1 MEGGKAAAEKLL
13 TGTTLPTAIM
23 CSNDV
28 TAIGVLQEAYRAGL
42 RIPDDLSV
50 VGFDNTHITQMTVPP
65 LTTVE
70 MSCNDLA
77 RAAVMALRAYLE
89 GLSSPKRDYPVETHL
104 VVRESTSFPR
114 GPVGNNLRVSRS
126 LLGLEKN

>member
-1 MEGGKAAAEKLL
+1 
-13 TGTTLPTAIM
+13 
-23 CSNDV
+23 
-28 TAIGVLQEAYRAGL
+28 
-42 RIPDDLSV
+42 
-50 VGFDNTHITQMTVPP
+50 
-65 LTTVE
+65 
-70 MSCNDLA
+70 
-77 RAAVMALRAYLE
+77 MALRAYLE